1 MTSYS
6 WKIKV
11 EYYYCGILLLIRI
24 TINIAGGFIMN
35 PEQIVIGID
44 GGGTNTR
51 VMVCDLRGLVLAYIE
66 RGSASIYKDKKAAQ
80 NVQGA
85 IADALRQAD
94 RTIEQVVAL
103 VAGIA
108 GYDAP
113 SDLEWITPLTELPG
127 LTVPKWHV
135 NDAVS
140 AHSGALMGKP
150 GIVVIAGTGS
160 IIVGITED
168 GQFLRNYDFHHYAV
182 SAARSIAYD
191 AVYEML
197 AGSYDDTDHILLQR
211 MLEHFGVP
219 TIAQLA
225 EAAKKGF
232 AEDRRER
239 DKHFGD
245 FAPAITESAEQG
257 STLAI
262 RVCSR
267 AIDQIKVGIELIAA
281 SFASEEVKV
290 TFIGSVANSAYFLR
304 TLSNRLAYGN
314 NKRYA
319 VMKPQFSPVVGS
331 VLLALKNVNVSI
343 DDETIHNLQ
352 EFERSQR

>member
-1 MTSYS
+1 
-6 WKIKV
+6 
-11 EYYYCGILLLIRI
+11 
-24 TINIAGGFIMN
+24 MN
-35 PEQIVIGID
+35 SEHVVIGID
-44 GGGTNTR
+44 GGGTYTR
-51 VMVCDLRGLVLAYIE
+51 VMICDLWGHVLSFVE
-66 RGSASIYKDKKAAQ
+66 RGSASIYKDEKAAQ

-85 IADALRQAD
+85 IAEALRQAN
-94 RTIEQVVAL
+94 RTNEQVVAL

-127 LTVPKWHV
+127 LSCPKWHV

-160 IIVGITED
+160 IIVGSTED
-168 GQFLRNYDFHHYAV
+168 GQFIRNYDFHHYAV

-197 AGSYDDTDHILLQR
+197 AGGYDETDRPLLLK
-211 MLEHFGVP
+211 MLEHFGVQA
-219 TIAQLA
+219 IDQLA

-245 FAPAITESAEQG
+245 FAPVITEAAEQG
-257 STLAI
+257 SVLAI
-262 RVCSR
+262 RVCNR
-267 AIDQIKVGIELIAA
+267 AIAQIKVGIELIAA
-281 SFASEEVKV
+281 SFTSEEVAV
-290 TFIGSVANSAYFLR
+290 TFIGSVANSTYFLR
-304 TLSNRLAYGN
+304 TLSDRLTIGN
-314 NKRYA
+314 NKRYSI
-319 VMKPQFSPVVGS
+319 MKPQFAPVIGS
-331 VLLALKNVNVSI
+331 VLLALKNVNVSVDNEMI
-343 DDETIHNLQ
+343 SKLQ
-352 EFERSQR
+352 EFKHPQL

>member
-1 MTSYS
+1 
-6 WKIKV
+6 
-11 EYYYCGILLLIRI
+11 
-24 TINIAGGFIMN
+24 MN
-35 PEQIVIGID
+35 LEHVVIGID
-44 GGGTNTR
+44 GGGTVTR
-51 VMVCDLRGLVLAYIE
+51 VMVCDLWGHVLAYVE

-85 IADALRQAD
+85 IADALLQAD
-94 RTIEQVVAL
+94 CTNKQVVAL

-113 SDLEWITPLTELPG
+113 SDLEWITPLTELPD
-127 LTVPKWHV
+127 LTAPKWHV

-140 AHSGALMGKP
+140 AHSGALMGNP
-150 GIVVIAGTGS
+150 GIIVIAGTGS
-160 IIVGITED
+160 IIVGVTED
-168 GQFLRNYDFHHYAV
+168 GQFIRNYDFHHYAV

-197 AGSYDDTDHILLQR
+197 AGSYDDTDCLLLQT
-211 MLEHFGVP
+211 MLGHFGVS
-219 TIAQLA
+219 TIAQLNDV
-225 EAAKKGF
+225 AKKGF

-239 DKHFGD
+239 DKHFGE
-245 FAPAITESAEQG
+245 FAPAITAAAEQG

-262 RVCSR
+262 RVCNR

-281 SFASEEVKV
+281 SFAGEEVAV
-290 TFIGSVANSAYFLR
+290 TFIGSVVNSAYFLQ
-304 TLSNRLAYGN
+304 TLSDRLTLGN
-314 NKRYA
+314 NKRYN
-319 VMKPQFSPVVGS
+319 VVQPQFSPVIGS

-343 DDETIHNLQ
+343 DNEIIHNLQ